1 MSSGA
6 IHTNVYDSR
15 KSGSYVINRTFSVVF
30 ISSMLVLCGI
40 SPSGSA
46 QVLPETDLECDDSTE
61 IDLSNGA
68 GSSVINCELTNPTTF
83 AEKVEL
89 TYQGGALDTAGPGSV
104 TVGGGQTSSFQ
115 IVIASSS
122 GQSAGTYE
130 VNVSAVV
137 TEWNGV
143 PVSIFGFSD
152 EEGIEVEVL
161 PYTTCSS
168 SRPSAIFAE
177 AGEDVA
183 FSVVYSCDSN
193 EDISMS
199 ISLHLLEKGSSQEG
213 MWPSGFND
221 MSVGDCNIQNP
232 MGSVSCD
239 FILTT
244 PSNLQEKWEG
254 CLIVVDEMSNPG
266 WSCSSGFAFPLTV
279 NERESVVPSV
289 GIDVNGTVLEELGVT
304 EENQVY
310 FIGGGAGLV
319 VLLIS
324 LIVILRR
331 RRG

>member
-1 MSSGA
+1 VVRRS
-6 IHTNVYDSR
+6 
-15 KSGSYVINRTFSVVF
+15 FSVVF
-30 ISSMLVLCGI
+30 MASLLIVCGI

-46 QVLPETDLECDDSTE
+46 QLLPDTDLECDDSSE
-61 IDLSNGA
+61 IDLSG
-68 GSSVINCELTNPTTF
+68 GSGGSLINCELTNPTSF
-83 AEKVEL
+83 PEKVDL
-89 TYQGGALDTAGPGSV
+89 TYQAGELDIAGPGSV
-104 TVGGGQTSSFQ
+104 TVGGGQTESFQ
-115 IVIASSS
+115 IVLASPT

-183 FSVVYSCDSN
+183 FSVLYNCDSN
-193 EDISMS
+193 EDSSMA
-199 ISLHLLEKGSSQEG
+199 ISLHLLEKGSSQES

-221 MSVGDCNIQNP
+221 MSVGGCSIQNP
-232 MGSVSCD
+232 MGSANCD
-239 FILTT
+239 FLLTT

-254 CLIVVDEMSNPG
+254 CLIVVDEMTDPG
-266 WSCSSGFAFPLTV
+266 WSCSSDFAFPLTV
-279 NERESVVPSV
+279 NEKETLVPSV
-289 GIDVNGTVLEELGVT
+289 GIDVNGTVLEDLGVT

-310 FIGGGAGLV
+310 FIGGGAVLV
-319 VLLIS
+319 ALLIS
-324 LIVILRR
+324 LMVILRR
-331 RRG
+331 R

>member
-1 MSSGA
+1 
-6 IHTNVYDSR
+6 
-15 KSGSYVINRTFSVVF
+15 VINRSFSVVF
-30 ISSMLVLCGI
+30 ISSLLIFCGI

-46 QVLPETDLECDDSTE
+46 QVLPDADLECDDSIE
-61 IDLSNGA
+61 IDLSNGF
-68 GSSVINCELTNPTTF
+68 GNSLINCELTNPTAF
-83 AEKVEL
+83 PENVDL
-89 TYQGGALDTAGPGSV
+89 TYQGGQLDIAGPGSV
-104 TVGGGQTSSFQ
+104 TVGAGQTSSFQ
-115 IVIASSS
+115 VAVASPT

-168 SRPSAIFAE
+168 SSPSAIFAE

-183 FSVVYSCDSN
+183 FSVTYSCDSN
-193 EDISMS
+193 EDRTMG

-221 MSVGDCNIQNP
+221 MSMGDCNIQNP
-232 MGSVSCD
+232 MGSVNCD
-239 FILTT
+239 FLLTT

-254 CLIVVDEMSNPG
+254 CLIVVDEMTDPG
-266 WSCSSGFAFPLTV
+266 WSCSSDFAFPLTV
-279 NERESVVPSV
+279 NEKETVIPSV

-304 EENQVY
+304 EENQNY
-310 FIGGGAGLV
+310 FIGGGVGLV
-319 VLLIS
+319 ALVIALFVLM
-324 LIVILRR
+324 RR
-331 RRG
+331 LSD